1 MAGVVVCSTI
11 CSNQIQQQKTV
22 FEMKKTAKESHRKS
36 LLCKLEIANAIV
48 EVLFCLRDATE
59 SGAHRMNNV
68 NEISRRKCDET
79 VWRFD
84 WENKKV

>member
-1 MAGVVVCSTI
+1 
-11 CSNQIQQQKTV
+11 
-22 FEMKKTAKESHRKS
+22 MKKTAKESHRKS

-79 VWRFD
+79 V
-84 WENKKV
+84 